1 MGNCCRGGSGTRS
14 SDVKVKE
21 GGASME
27 GASPISS
34 RNDYQGV
41 EAVQLEHH
49 NGTGQEYEADGVE
62 VTALQHIADR
72 EGIYESR
79 FRGMVLVSTHP
90 LSPSSAWLWMSWASN
105 ASLRSSNCFLGQ
117 KKPYHGIDLN
127 V

>member
-14 SDVKVKE
+14 SDVEVKE

-27 GASPISS
+27 GASPISP
-34 RNDYQGV
+34 RTDYQGV

-72 EGIYESR
+72 EGINESK

-90 LSPSSAWLWMSWASN
+90 LSPSSPRLWMSWASN
-105 ASLRSSNCFLGQ
+105 ASLRSSNCSLGQ
-117 KKPYHGIDLN
+117 KKPYHCIDSN